1 MDNKAKQIADEY
13 RRLGGRR
20 LAVFDDNKAST
31 RDWAEDTPEAEKFW
45 ESRIALLPDKERAEI
60 ESFLPSIIDESD
72 EPRHNM

>member
-31 RDWAEDTPEAEKFW
+31 RDWATDTPEAEKFW
-45 ESRIALLPDKERAEI
+45 ENRIALLPDKERAEI

-72 EPRHNM
+72 EPGHNI